1 LIGGG
6 LARRY
11 VQSLFEVAQEKDV
24 LDTISGDLKLL
35 DETLSNSPELTSF
48 LNDPST
54 QKRAKKVA
62 IEGLFT
68 EISEF
73 SLNFIRVVIDKN
85 RTEILGEIYLIFQDM
100 IDTEKGILNGTI
112 QSVIQIDDKLMS
124 EIRESLEKRF
134 NKTLILENRITPE
147 LIGGLRIQVGN
158 MVIDAS
164 VKSRLEN
171 LQEILAG

>member
-1 LIGGG
+1 MIGGG

-35 DETLSNSPELTSF
+35 DDTLSNSPELTSF
-48 LNDPST
+48 LNDPSSP
-54 QKRAKKVA
+54 KRAKKVA

-68 EISEF
+68 EISEY

-85 RTEILGEIYLIFQDM
+85 RTEILSEAYQIFQDM
-100 IDTEKGILNGTI
+100 IDTAKGILNGTI
-112 QSVIQIDDKLMS
+112 QSAIELDDETMC
-124 EIRESLEKRF
+124 EIKESLEKRF
-134 NKTLILENRITPE
+134 SKKLILENRVTPE

-171 LQEILAG
+171 LKEILAG

>member
-35 DETLSNSPELTSF
+35 DDTLMNSPELTSF

-54 QKRAKKVA
+54 PKRAKKVA

-73 SLNFIRVVIDKN
+73 SLNFVRVVIDKN
-85 RTEILGEIYLIFQDM
+85 RTEILSEAYRIFQDM
-100 IDTEKGILNGTI
+100 IDTAKGILNGTI
-112 QSVIQIDDKLMS
+112 QSVIKLDDKLMD
-124 EIRESLEKRF
+124 EIRKSLEKRF
-134 NKTLILENRITPE
+134 NKKLILDNRITPE
-147 LIGGLRIQVGN
+147 LIGGLKIQVGN

-171 LQEILAG
+171 LKEILAG